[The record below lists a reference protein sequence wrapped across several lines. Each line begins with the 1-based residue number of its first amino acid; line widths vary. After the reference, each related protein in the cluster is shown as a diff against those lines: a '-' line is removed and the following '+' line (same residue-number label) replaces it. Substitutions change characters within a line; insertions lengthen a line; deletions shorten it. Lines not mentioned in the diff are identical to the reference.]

1 MPFSYL
7 QTSHKLAKQG
17 TFLAGTAIE
26 KDCCSD
32 FCTVTLEQLL
42 CKGNEIPQLLGDRY
56 QPGTTFTKAPLQ
68 PGDRRVF

>member
-32 FCTVTLEQLL
+32 FCTVTLE
-42 CKGNEIPQLLGDRY
+42 
-56 QPGTTFTKAPLQ
+56 
-68 PGDRRVF
+68 